1 MERVCMRRLPKQL
14 GAVLV
19 AAALGLACGPSSA
32 QANGK
37 TRVDIRLVLAVDVSQ
52 SMDYNEHELQKNGY
66 VTAFRDPVVI
76 RAITGG
82 HEGRIAVTYLEW
94 GGAYDPRPTI
104 PWTIID
110 SPAAAHA
117 FADRL
122 ASAPVISEQRTS
134 ISNALLASSVLLQT
148 SNFTSHRDVIDVS
161 GDGANNTGPQVDRA
175 RDEILRQGIIINGL
189 PIMIRPPTQFYD
201 IEHLDR
207 YYKDCVIGGQ
217 GAFMAAVYD
226 LKQLAATIRKKL
238 VMEIAGL
245 ELKDG
250 GPPVQFAEAP
260 TLGGGVRQVQLKLPA
275 GKYNCLAGEEAVGG
289 GGYYRYP

>member
-1 MERVCMRRLPKQL
+1 LAKKL
-14 GAVLV
+14 GALLI
-19 AAALGLACGPSSA
+19 AASLGLATGPSAA
-32 QANGK
+32 QQGGK
-37 TRVDIRLVLAVDVSQ
+37 IRVDIRLVLAVDVSQ

-76 RAITGG
+76 KAITGG

-104 PWTIID
+104 PWTVID

-122 ASAPVISEQRTS
+122 ANEPVISEQRTS
-134 ISNALLASSVLLQT
+134 ISNALLASTLLLQQ
-148 SNFTSHRDVIDVS
+148 SNFTTHRDVIDVS
-161 GDGANNTGPQVDRA
+161 GDGANNTGPQVDKT
-175 RDEILRQGIIINGL
+175 RDEVLKQGIVINGL

-207 YYKDCVIGGQ
+207 YYKDCVVGGQ
-217 GAFMAAVYD
+217 GAFMAPVFD

-250 GPPVQFAEAP
+250 GPAIQFGDASMP
-260 TLGGGVRQVQLKLPA
+260 YGGIQQVQLKLPT

-289 GGYYRYP
+289 GRYYRYP